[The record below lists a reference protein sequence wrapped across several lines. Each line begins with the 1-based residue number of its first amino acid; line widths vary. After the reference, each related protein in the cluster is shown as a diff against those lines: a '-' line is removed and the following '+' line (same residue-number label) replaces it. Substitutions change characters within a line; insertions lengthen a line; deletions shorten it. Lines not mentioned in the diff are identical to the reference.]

1 MYSSFCGAQLDLHT
15 PPRAES
21 REGRRVDITYTPDY
35 ALIGRDSTIQP
46 VENVLCIMWHPTAGQ
61 VRMTSM
67 VSLIRIEFAPCF
79 IPSSFVHSSSHH
91 SVMLC
96 ETEFNLVYVF
106 FSFRRNTCV
115 QIDHALKN
123 RKAHFKVRR
132 FQKQYKHNWGL
143 HYFLNCRTVQ

>member
-1 MYSSFCGAQLDLHT
+1 MRSVDNVFIFLWSTIGLTYTATGREQ
-15 PPRAES
+15 

-35 ALIGRDSTIQP
+35 ALIGRDSTRGKCLIT
-46 VENVLCIMWHPTAGQ
+46 WHHGAGQ
-61 VRMTSM
+61 EDRMTSM
-67 VSLIRIEFAPCF
+67 VSLIRIEFAPCEIGF

-106 FSFRRNTCV
+106 LSFRTNTFV

-123 RKAHFKVRR
+123 GKAHFKVRQ
-132 FQKQYKHNWGL
+132 FQK
-143 HYFLNCRTVQ
+143 

>member
-35 ALIGRDSTIQP
+35 ALIGRDSTP
-46 VENVLCIMWHPTAGQ
+46 WKMSYYVAPWGKVGQ
-61 VRMTSM
+61 DDLNGFIAVCE
-67 VSLIRIEFAPCF
+67 IGF

-96 ETEFNLVYVF
+96 ETEFYLVYVF
-106 FSFRRNTCV
+106 LSFRRNTCV

-123 RKAHFKVRR
+123 GKAHFKVRQ